1 MRKAQD
7 QPLSDVINQLIDQ
20 YKLRPKLNEVAI
32 ISCWEKTMGKAVTK
46 QTQKIYLKNKI
57 LFVQFESAILKQEL
71 RYTKET
77 IITKLNQAIG
87 NEAIE
92 DLIFL

>member
-1 MRKAQD
+1 
-7 QPLSDVINQLIDQ
+7 
-20 YKLRPKLNEVAI
+20 
-32 ISCWEKTMGKAVTK
+32 MGKAVTK